1 MKKKP
6 NISPFIKQADFYN
19 TPGMLDL
26 LMEIRELAPKRN
38 WSKAQGISYH
48 TNKSGLFSLQ
58 PKSHSFKARV
68 KEILMCV
75 GRAIGNTENIEMWSH
90 YHTFLVA
97 PKRPSSSTADNRFYQ
112 GEIQSPHKDF
122 RDHDL
127 KGHEGKLF
135 ICFIPLTVQGMQ
147 LAIYDGKFG
156 KVYQFEYG
164 KLYVI
169 PADTVHAGGFC
180 DDPHEGNLRLQLHI
194 TTDFKQHPL
203 PVDGYQQRK
212 LEDVEFELN
221 PHPVSLK

>member
-1 MKKKP
+1 
-6 NISPFIKQADFYN
+6 
-19 TPGMLDL
+19 
-26 LMEIRELAPKRN
+26 
-38 WSKAQGISYH
+38 
-48 TNKSGLFSLQ
+48 
-58 PKSHSFKARV
+58 
-68 KEILMCV
+68 MCV

-97 PKRPSSSTADNRFYQ
+97 PKKPYSSTTAYNRFYQ

-135 ICFIPLTVQGMQ
+135 ICFIPLTIQGMQ

-156 KVYQFEYG
+156 TVYQFEYG

-212 LEDVEFELN
+212 LVDVEFELD